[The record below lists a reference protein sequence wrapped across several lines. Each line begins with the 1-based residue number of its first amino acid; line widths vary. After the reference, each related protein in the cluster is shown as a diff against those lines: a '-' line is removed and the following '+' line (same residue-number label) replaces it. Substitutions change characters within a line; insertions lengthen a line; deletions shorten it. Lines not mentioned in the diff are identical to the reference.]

1 MGYILVVSPAEE
13 EIIIMTRQRIASILL
28 ILIAAWGIFIT
39 TLVAFVAF
47 SNEENPDNRAILSMG
62 ISLILIWCV
71 CGGILMRWK
80 RDVFV
85 GWMKQIP
92 LGWRLRFV
100 LLCILMAMLEEAVT
114 TSLTNMAP
122 LFGGVTDAARITASK
137 NYFVVIFQHSVIA
150 FVPMFICWAWLQ
162 SRYRFQPIEV
172 MLLFGLT
179 GTLAE
184 TLSFGLDNLA
194 GVGMWTY
201 VYGLMVYLP
210 AHTVPV
216 EREGYP
222 VQFYHWILAVF
233 LPLFFIIPFV
243 VYLVYKGILG
253 SWKMIQNF
261 FSRNERCSS

>member
-1 MGYILVVSPAEE
+1 
-13 EIIIMTRQRIASILL
+13 MTCQRIAKILL

-39 TLVAFVAF
+39 TLVAFAVYP
-47 SNEENPDNRAILSMG
+47 NEENPDNRAILSMG

-80 RDVFV
+80 RDLFV
-85 GWMKQIP
+85 GWMKKISW
-92 LGWRLRFV
+92 GWRLRFV

-137 NYFVVIFQHSVIA
+137 NYFEVIFMHSVIA
-150 FVPMFICWAWLQ
+150 FVPMFICWAWLL
-162 SRYRFQPIEV
+162 SRYKFMPVEV

-184 TLSFGLDNLA
+184 SITFGLQHLPE
-194 GVGMWTY
+194 VGMWTY

-210 AHTVPV
+210 AHSVPA
-216 EREGYP
+216 EREGYS
-222 VQFYHWILAVF
+222 VQFYHWLLAVF

-243 VYLVYKGILG
+243 VYLGYTAMKILW
-253 SWKMIQNF
+253 SFMK
-261 FSRNERCSS
+261 RDR